1 MVANRIAIEPLSAPS
16 LEAAI
21 RVAGAQ
27 PCRLDSSVSGLVW
40 NDYSRPQLLSDT
52 LAANPQLEWV
62 QLPYAGVDA
71 FADII
76 ARPIRFTSAKGAYA
90 EPVAEHALALCLAL
104 GRAIPQRVRA
114 REWGEKFAAS
124 LYDSTVLVIGAGG
137 IAQEFLRLVQP
148 FRAKTIVVRN
158 GSQPL
163 QLASETHELAS
174 LSELLPLADFV
185 VVAAALTPQTVGL
198 INAANLKL
206 MKPSAYLVNIA
217 RGAHVVLPDLLVA
230 LRDSQIAGAAL
241 DVTDPEPLPAGHP
254 AWDEPKLIITP
265 HTADTPEQVEVLLA
279 ARVEANAKAFLG
291 KGPWIGEVSK
301 TLGY

>member
-1 MVANRIAIEPLSAPS
+1 MD
-16 LEAAI
+16 AAI
-21 RVAGAQ
+21 RAAGAQ
-27 PCRLDSSVSGLVW
+27 PCRLDSSVAGLVW

-71 FADII
+71 FSEII

-114 REWGEKFAAS
+114 KEWGEKFAAS
-124 LYDSTVLVIGAGG
+124 LYDSNVLIIGAGG
-137 IAQEFLRLVQP
+137 IAQEFLRLIQP
-148 FRAKTIVVRN
+148 FRAKTIVIRN

-163 QLASETHELAS
+163 QLASETYELAS
-174 LSELLPLADFV
+174 LSEQLPLADFV

-241 DVTDPEPLPAGHP
+241 DVTEPEPLPVGHP
-254 AWDEPKLIITP
+254 AWDEPRLIITP

-279 ARVEANAKAFLG
+279 ARVESNAKAFLG
-291 KGPWIGEVSK
+291 KGHWIGEVSK